1 MFEKVVQY
9 AIRPACWIL
18 QKWIPWL
25 TRKLIRRLHMPML
38 ASCYTSLNAQFRRSR
53 IRFSLMGR
61 KHVMRK
67 IESAATGIIFGA
79 VPIISG
85 FLAGW
90 WISIPFVPESRIF
103 LCALAGLVLGMII
116 DMIFLRSW
124 IRHVYSRPPW
134 VWMAVYVFYSI
145 GMFGFFM
152 GVPVF
157 NVMLALPAG
166 VFIGRWL
173 VHIDA
178 DATRMQKAAW
188 RTAVFT
194 TSILG
199 LVCILSATIALANR
213 STASELQSMLRL
225 PFQIT
230 PMMLI
235 GIILGGGALML
246 ALEWL
251 LTVKSVERTY
261 AYFVTL
267 AQPVSA

>member
-1 MFEKVVQY
+1 
-9 AIRPACWIL
+9 
-18 QKWIPWL
+18 
-25 TRKLIRRLHMPML
+25 
-38 ASCYTSLNAQFRRSR
+38 
-53 IRFSLMGR
+53 
-61 KHVMRK
+61 MRK
-67 IESAATGIIFGA
+67 IESAAIGIIFGA
-79 VPIISG
+79 VPVIAS

-103 LCALAGLVLGMII
+103 LCALAGLLLGIII
-116 DMIFLRSW
+116 DVIFLRSW
-124 IRHVYSRPPW
+124 IRCAYSMKPW
-134 VWMAVYVFYSI
+134 IWMAVYVFYST

-173 VHIDA
+173 ANTDA
-178 DATRMQKAAW
+178 DATRMQKVAW
-188 RTAVFT
+188 RTAIFT

-199 LVCILSATIALANR
+199 LVCFLSAAVALANR
-213 STASELQSMLRL
+213 STASELQSMLGL

-235 GIILGGGALML
+235 GVILGGGALML

-251 LTVKSVERTY
+251 LTVKSVERAY
-261 AYFVTL
+261 AYFVGLT
-267 AQPVSA
+267 QPLIA

>member
-1 MFEKVVQY
+1 M
-9 AIRPACWIL
+9 
-18 QKWIPWL
+18 
-25 TRKLIRRLHMPML
+25 
-38 ASCYTSLNAQFRRSR
+38 
-53 IRFSLMGR
+53 
-61 KHVMRK
+61 MRK
-67 IESAATGIIFGA
+67 FESAATCIIFGA
-79 VPIISG
+79 VPVIAS

-103 LCALAGLVLGMII
+103 LCALAGLFALAGLLVGILI
-116 DMIFLRSW
+116 DVIFLRSW
-124 IRHVYSRPPW
+124 IRHIYSRPPW
-134 VWMAVYVFYSI
+134 VWMAVYMFYSI

-173 VHIDA
+173 AHIDA

-251 LTVKSVERTY
+251 LTVKSVERAY
-261 AYFVTL
+261 AYFAGL
-267 AQPVSA
+267 AQAMSA